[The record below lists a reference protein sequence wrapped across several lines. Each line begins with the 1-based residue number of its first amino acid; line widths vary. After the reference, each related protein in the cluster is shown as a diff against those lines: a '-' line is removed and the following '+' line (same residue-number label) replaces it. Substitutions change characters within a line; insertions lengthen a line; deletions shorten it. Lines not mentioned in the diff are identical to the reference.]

1 MVITSTLQFKTT
13 NLIRTS
19 NQEQGGGGGDT
30 PAANKT
36 DKPVAFLTRPTKK
49 GLCPGQWF
57 E

>member
-30 PAANKT
+30 PQ
-36 DKPVAFLTRPTKK
+36 LTKLINLWPS
-49 GLCPGQWF
+49 
-57 E
+57 

>member
-19 NQEQGGGGGDT
+19 NQEQGGD

-49 GLCPGQWF
+49 RLCLGQ
-57 E
+57 

>member
-19 NQEQGGGGGDT
+19 NQEQGGGGRRH
-30 PAANKT
+30 PAANKA

-49 GLCPGQWF
+49 RLCSGQ
-57 E
+57 

>member
-19 NQEQGGGGGDT
+19 NQEQGGGGGRH
-30 PAANKT
+30 PAANKA

-49 GLCPGQWF
+49 RLCSGQ
-57 E
+57 